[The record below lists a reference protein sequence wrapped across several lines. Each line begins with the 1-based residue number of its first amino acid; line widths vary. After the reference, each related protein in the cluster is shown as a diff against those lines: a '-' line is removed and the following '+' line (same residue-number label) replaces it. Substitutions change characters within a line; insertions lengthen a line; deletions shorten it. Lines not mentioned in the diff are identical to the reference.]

1 MTNIQ
6 AETPREIYNILLLGE
21 PRSGKTRFFNELY
34 DVDTANTAKTAH
46 EYKYLITTNIDL
58 CAFNYNIRG
67 HKLRIQLWDT
77 PSSCAYHQIIARF
90 LIKPFYMIIIM
101 FTSNTIYK
109 ISNWLDFI
117 NDQNLSYTP
126 IIMLMENDSEI
137 SQMVH
142 AHTQQLDVIIEK
154 YPYLKYSMNI
164 HGQSSYIL
172 KTIIEE
178 SIINKTTIIDTS
190 SLCCNDRKYNR
201 CCF

>member
-6 AETPREIYNILLLGE
+6 EGTPREIYNILLLGE
-21 PRSGKTRFFNELY
+21 PRSGKTRFFNQLY
-34 DVDTANTAKTAH
+34 DIDNTQKREH

-58 CAFNYNIRG
+58 CAFNYNIQG

-77 PSSCAYHQIIARF
+77 PSSSAYHQIISRF

-101 FTSNTIYK
+101 FTANMISK

-117 NDQNLSYTP
+117 KDQNLSYTP

-137 SQMVH
+137 SQTTH
-142 AHTQQLDVIIEK
+142 AHSQQLDIIIEK

-178 SIINKTTIIDTS
+178 SMITKTAIIDTS
-190 SLCCNDRKYNR
+190 SLCCKDRKYNR

>member
-34 DVDTANTAKTAH
+34 DIDNTKKK
-46 EYKYLITTNIDL
+46 EYEYLITTNIDL

-67 HKLRIQLWDT
+67 HNLRVQVWDT

-101 FTSNTIYK
+101 FTANTISK

-117 NDQNLSYTP
+117 KDQNLSYTP
-126 IIMLMENDSEI
+126 IIMLMENDSGI
-137 SQMVH
+137 SHTVRVH
-142 AHTQQLDVIIEK
+142 HQSPDIIIEK
-154 YPYLKYSMNI
+154 YPYLKYSINI
-164 HGQSSYIL
+164 YGQSSYIL

-178 SIINKTTIIDTS
+178 AIITKTAIDTS
-190 SLCCNDRKYNR
+190 SMCCNDRKMNR